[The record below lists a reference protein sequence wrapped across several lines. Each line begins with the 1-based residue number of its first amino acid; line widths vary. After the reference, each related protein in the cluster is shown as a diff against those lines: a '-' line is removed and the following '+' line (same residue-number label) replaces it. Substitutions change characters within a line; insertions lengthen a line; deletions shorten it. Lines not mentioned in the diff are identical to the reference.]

1 MTKVA
6 PLHAIMA
13 ALEEDFLEI
22 LIKKLFDDIFMI
34 WQHGEDELN
43 IFLEKL
49 NNNVYLSITF
59 ICEYSPEKVN
69 YLDVRIIVR
78 EEKLIT
84 ELYVKQTDSHQFLN
98 PSSCHPYHC
107 IKLIPYSPVLRINL
121 ICSEDFPFDLR
132 GNLRVKSG

>member
-49 NNNVYLSITF
+49 NNNVSVYYIYL
-59 ICEYSPEKVN
+59 
-69 YLDVRIIVR
+69 
-78 EEKLIT
+78 
-84 ELYVKQTDSHQFLN
+84 
-98 PSSCHPYHC
+98 
-107 IKLIPYSPVLRINL
+107 
-121 ICSEDFPFDLR
+121 
-132 GNLRVKSG
+132 